1 MRYSCLHTHTRFCDG
16 DEDVEDMCRAAYARG
31 FHSIGFS
38 SHAPLPDGFC
48 PPTAWHLPADL
59 LEEYAREVRDARKRW
74 AGRIEVWLGLEIDFI
89 RDFCGPADGRFDHLD
104 LDYRIGSVHYLQP
117 PAGTPFTVDG
127 PLEEWEGGVRMGYD
141 GDGEAAAEAYWS
153 EVAELARAG
162 GFDILG
168 HLDLV
173 KKNNSDDRW
182 FNPRG
187 ARYAAAA
194 ERALAAVAAG
204 GAVVEVNT
212 GGLNRGRI
220 RETYP
225 SQALLARLRGLNVRI
240 TVAADAHR
248 SEHLGG
254 HYQEALQTL
263 LQAGYSE
270 QYLLAGKTK
279 PPGDRGSASVLW
291 QADQL

>member
-16 DEDVEDMCRAAYARG
+16 AEDVEDMCRAAYARG

-38 SHAPLPDGFC
+38 SHAPLPGGFC
-48 PPTAWHLPADL
+48 PPTTWHLPEDR
-59 LEEYAREVRDARKRW
+59 LEEYAREVRDARRRW
-74 AGRIEVWLGLEIDFI
+74 AGRLEVWLGLEIDYI
-89 RDFCGPADGRFDHLD
+89 RDVCGPADGRFDGLD

-117 PAGTPFTVDG
+117 PSGTPFTVDG
-127 PLEEWEGGVRMGYD
+127 PLEEWEGGVREGYG
-141 GDGEAAAEAYWS
+141 GDGEAAAEAYWK
-153 EVAELARAG
+153 EVEELCRAG

-173 KKNNSDDRW
+173 KKNNDDDRW
-182 FNPRG
+182 FDPRG
-187 ARYAAAA
+187 RRYAAAA
-194 ERALAAVAAG
+194 DRALAAAAAC

-225 SQALLARLRGLNVRI
+225 SQALLGRLRGLNVRT

-248 SEHLGG
+248 GDHLGG
-254 HYQEALQTL
+254 HYEEARRAL
-263 LQAGYSE
+263 LEAGYTE
-270 QYLLAGKTK
+270 QYLLAGKEKT
-279 PPGDRGSASVLW
+279 PGNRGSDSALW
-291 QADQL
+291 QADPL